1 MDLHLLLTLRRL
13 RQEIFQGQDQSE
25 MYSNLVSK
33 NKEIHKYINVT
44 TIIGYDPLCTILWH
58 WQVAH
63 EKQEKLEKCM
73 PILKGQFC

>member
-44 TIIGYDPLCTILWH
+44 TIIGYDPLCIIL
-58 WQVAH
+58 
-63 EKQEKLEKCM
+63 
-73 PILKGQFC
+73 